1 MRGDLPSLRG
11 LFVRVFLTSR
21 LVPLSPPW
29 GGSLITPKG
38 APVAQC
44 PPAPVARFQR
54 GGASKPRSPYL
65 SQSVSQ
71 LDDVG
76 LDWGR
81 RKYGP

>member
-11 LFVRVFLTSR
+11 FFVRVFLTSR
-21 LVPLSPPW
+21 HVPLSPPW

-44 PPAPVARFQR
+44 PTPASTEDGRKGREEELRNLAAHTSV
-54 GGASKPRSPYL
+54 

-71 LDDVG
+71 MTLD
-76 LDWGR
+76 
-81 RKYGP
+81 